1 MAAQIPPKQTP
12 KNEIAD
18 PKKPGAV
25 VPPLAQNTALAE
37 LGLSK
42 EDLAIMGGGMDSGDI
57 SIPRMVILQSTS
69 PEISDALGTPGDF
82 FIKGINQN
90 LGKGPLEI
98 IPLLRSKSRIRWKP
112 IEEGGGLLCR
122 SFDGKTGQGDPGG
135 NCDTCPKKD
144 WAHKD
149 VKTGK
154 LKPDCDLYE
163 NVICVLRG
171 QDDWIPVAFS
181 GSRTRLKAI
190 KDLNT
195 LLLLELQKGR
205 PLFSKCYTVKGMK
218 KLGNAGNQYFN
229 FSISTGNNNQVLPQD
244 EIMKAAAIFISIK
257 GKTLVVSEEREDAV
271 GDEGMHNGPSI

>member
-1 MAAQIPPKQTP
+1 MNPKQPITTKVDLAAKMATLP
-12 KNEIAD
+12 A
-18 PKKPGAV
+18 PVA
-25 VPPLAQNTALAE
+25 PLPQNTALAN
-37 LGLSK
+37 LGLDAA
-42 EDLAIMGGGMDSGDI
+42 DLALMGGGMDSGDI

-112 IEEGGGLLCR
+112 IDEGGGLLCR
-122 SFDGKTGQGDPGG
+122 SIDGKTGQGDPGG
-135 NCDTCPKKD
+135 NCDTCTKKE
-144 WAHKD
+144 WIHKD
-149 VKTGK
+149 PKSGK

-163 NVICVLRG
+163 NIICVLRG
-171 QDDWIPVAFS
+171 QEDWIPVAFS

-195 LLLLELQKGR
+195 LLMFELNKGR

-218 KLGNAGNQYFN
+218 KTGTVGNTYFT
-229 FSISTGNNNQVLPQD
+229 FGVSTGNNNQVLPQE
-244 EIMKAAAIFISIK
+244 EIVKAAAIFNSIK
-257 GKTLVVSEEREDAV
+257 GKKLVVSEDREEEDA
-271 GDEGMHNGPSI
+271 GGHEGPAL